1 MRDVA
6 VIGVGITKFGE
17 LWRTPLRDLFA
28 AAIRCGMEAN
38 PHKRMDLSASDAAEY
53 VGEEADALLAEREKA
68 GLTDGL
74 VRFSVGLEDA
84 EDLIAD
90 LEEGIQRAEG

>member
-1 MRDVA
+1 MATDAERPKHRPSNPPLFN
-6 VIGVGITKFGE
+6 VIHAKSGDCETEVT
-17 LWRTPLRDLFA
+17 LRDLFA

-68 GLTDGL
+68 GD
-74 VRFSVGLEDA
+74 
-84 EDLIAD
+84 
-90 LEEGIQRAEG
+90 